1 MAPGRGLTLEVGLLG
16 TGIGGRAGT
25 VDGTRQDWGPGAGL
39 GPGMEMTLGPG
50 PGRIPGP
57 GLGELQLTPG
67 MEPGPGVRTGAD
79 TGDGAGSQ
87 HRGRG
92 RVRTGADTKDGAGAG
107 AGPDPLGAAF
117 PFCSRGQRGPA
128 PRGEGDKGGFGAIHS
143 GLEPRGRVG

>member
-1 MAPGRGLTLEVGLLG
+1 
-16 TGIGGRAGT
+16 
-25 VDGTRQDWGPGAGL
+25 
-39 GPGMEMTLGPG
+39 MEMTLGPG

-57 GLGELQLTPG
+57 GELQLTPGMGPG

-87 HRGRG
+87 HRGRD
-92 RVRTGADTKDGAGAG
+92 RTGADTKDG

-128 PRGEGDKGGFGAIHS
+128 PRG
-143 GLEPRGRVG
+143 RGTKAVSVPFTAG